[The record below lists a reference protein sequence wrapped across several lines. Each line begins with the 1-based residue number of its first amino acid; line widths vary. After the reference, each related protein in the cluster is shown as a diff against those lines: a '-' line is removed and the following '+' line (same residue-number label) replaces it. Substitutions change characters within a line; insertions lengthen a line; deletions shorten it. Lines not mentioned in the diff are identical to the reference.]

1 MNRFKFL
8 LTLAFAVI
16 SCVSFVSCSKDDDD
30 NLNQD
35 MASQVAGVYTG
46 KLTVNEEVIADAYV
60 VTVTRISSSVVSV
73 SAKFLNE
80 SENYNIVYE
89 NGQYKFK
96 SETINNI
103 NIVVTGKNINVS
115 YLTNGGWMA
124 NFFGTRD

>member
-16 SCVSFVSCSKDDDD
+16 SCVSFVSCSDDDDD

-46 KLTVNEEVIADAYV
+46 KLTINDEVIEDAYV
-60 VTVTRISSSVVSV
+60 VTVTRINSSVVSV

-96 SETINNI
+96 SATINNI

>member
-16 SCVSFVSCSKDDDD
+16 SCVSFVSCSDDDDD

-46 KLTVNEEVIADAYV
+46 QLTVNEEVIADAYV

-73 SAKFLNE
+73 SAKFLDE
-80 SENYNIVYE
+80 DENYNIVYE

-96 SETINNI
+96 SATINNI

-115 YLTNGGWMA
+115 YLTLGGWMA

>member
-16 SCVSFVSCSKDDDD
+16 SCVSFVSCSDDDD

-46 KLTVNEEVIADAYV
+46 KLTINDEVIEDAYV
-60 VTVTRISSSVVSV
+60 VTVTRINSTVVSV

-96 SETINNI
+96 SATINNI

>member
-16 SCVSFVSCSKDDDD
+16 SCVSFVSCSDDDDD

-46 KLTVNEEVIADAYV
+46 KLTVNDEVIEDAYV

-96 SETINNI
+96 SATINNI

>member
-8 LTLAFAVI
+8 LTLVFAVI
-16 SCVSFVSCSKDDDD
+16 SCVSFVSCSDDDD

-46 KLTVNEEVIADAYV
+46 KLTINDEVIEDAYV
-60 VTVTRISSSVVSV
+60 VTVTRINSSVVSV

-96 SETINNI
+96 SATINNI

>member
-16 SCVSFVSCSKDDDD
+16 SCVSFVSCSDDDDD

-46 KLTVNEEVIADAYV
+46 KLTINDEVIEDAYV
-60 VTVTRISSSVVSV
+60 VTVTRINSSVVSV

-80 SENYNIVYE
+80 PENYNIVYE

-96 SETINNI
+96 SATINNI